1 MKVSGKR
8 LMVKQTLT
16 EEVSKGGIVMAGE
29 RQPLPYGEVVQ
40 VGPQVTADECTVQV
54 GERVLFNEIGAI
66 PLGHLLKDHVLI
78 EPDDILAVL
87 EEGESV

>member
-1 MKVSGKR
+1 MRVSGKR
-8 LMVKQTLT
+8 IMVKQRLT

-29 RQPLPYGEVVQ
+29 QQALPYGDVIQ
-40 VGPQVTADECTVQV
+40 LGPDAEDYLDLSP
-54 GERVLFNEIGAI
+54 GEIVLFNEIGAI

-87 EEGESV
+87 DEEEVK